1 MSFRILMAIAA
12 ALIGAAVV
20 AIGLTVVA
28 LRNDALSDAARD
40 AGNIASVLA
49 EEGTSSVQSIDIIA
63 SELRDELLRISRGD
77 ETTLQRLMHSNR
89 AHALLRE
96 RGARIRQADFI
107 ALVDVEGRLATT
119 SRIWPT
125 PPADLSDRDYFQHF
139 KSQSGAGN
147 ALFISGLAVNR
158 ISGTHTLFFSKRIEI
173 DGKFLGVVLAG
184 VQLTYF
190 QHLYSSVTAL
200 PNQSFMLLRRN
211 GTVLILHPDNFDR
224 AGAKM
229 PVTSP
234 WYDVMSNG
242 GGQYRSPG
250 FFDGRPRIVAARQ
263 LRDFPLVVNVAITQ
277 DSALERWRH
286 RALLIG
292 LATAIAVLCS
302 GLLLRALSTHV
313 RRLIAS
319 EASLAE
325 REARLAENSAALV
338 HTNALLDSAL
348 HHMSQGLAMF
358 DRNEVLML
366 CNERYLELY
375 RLSPQIVKPG
385 CTLRQILEHRTA
397 GGTFSADIDDYIETL
412 HRQVEQNEVNYTVTQ
427 FGDGRA
433 VAVYNRAA
441 AGGGWVA
448 THEDVTERMRAAA
461 RVAHMARH
469 DALTDLA
476 NRVLFRE
483 RMEDAL
489 ARLQAEGKPFSVF
502 VFDLDMF
509 KAVNDSLGHP
519 VGDTLL
525 KVVAQRL
532 NGVVRPC
539 DTVGRLGG
547 DEFAILQLCEG
558 DQHSAAVALAR
569 RVLSIVSAPYQI
581 DGHEIV
587 IGTSIGIAMAPA
599 DGSNVDELLKN
610 ADLAL
615 YRAKSE
621 GRKDYRFFEA
631 QMDSAMR
638 LRRSLE
644 VDLRHALAREEF
656 VIHYQPVIDV
666 ITGRPDG
673 AEALLRWQH
682 PLRGMVAPD
691 KFIPLAEE
699 TGMIV
704 PIGEWVLWHA
714 CTAATQWPDRIKLSV
729 NLSPVQFHDPNLA
742 GMVAETLKETGLP
755 AHRLELEVT
764 ESVLLETSSGAIE
777 TLHQLKQMG
786 VGIVLD
792 DFGTG
797 YSSLHY
803 LRMFPFSKIKIDQS
817 FVAEM
822 PNRTDCAAIV
832 CAITGLAH
840 NLDVETTAE
849 GVETEEQFL
858 LLRAAGCTHA
868 QGYLFSKPRPLAE
881 LDFTQLEARMP
892 TPRSRVG

>member
-1 MSFRILMAIAA
+1 MTIAV
-12 ALIGAAVV
+12 ALIGAAVI
-20 AIGLTVVA
+20 AIGLTVLA

-40 AGNIASVLA
+40 AGNIATVLA
-49 EEGTSSVQSIDIIA
+49 EEGASSVQSIDIIA
-63 SELRDELLRISRGD
+63 TELKDELLRVSRGD
-77 ETTLQRLMHSNR
+77 IATLQTLLHSSR
-89 AHALLRE
+89 AYTLLSE
-96 RGARIRQADFI
+96 RRTRVRQADFV
-107 ALVDVEGRLATT
+107 ALVDVNGKLATT
-119 SRIWPT
+119 SRMWPT

-139 KSQSGAGN
+139 KSLSGGTD
-147 ALFISGLAVNR
+147 ALFISGVAVNR
-158 ISGTHTLFFSKRIEI
+158 ISGTRTLFFGKRIAV
-173 DGKFLGVVLAG
+173 GNTFLGMVLVG
-184 VQLTYF
+184 MPLTYF
-190 QHLYSSVTAL
+190 QHLYSSISSL

-211 GTVLILHPDNFDR
+211 GTVLIRHPDNFDR
-224 AGAKM
+224 AGAKI
-229 PVTSP
+229 PPDSP
-234 WYDVMSNG
+234 WYDVISDG

-250 FFDGRPRIVAARQ
+250 YFDGRARLVATRQ
-263 LRDFPLVVNVAITQ
+263 LRDYPLAVNVATSE

-286 RALLIG
+286 RAMLIG
-292 LATAIAVLCS
+292 LGTAIAILCS
-302 GLLLRALSTHV
+302 AFLLRMLNTHV
-313 RRLIAS
+313 RRLIDS

-325 REARLAENSAALV
+325 RESRLAENSAALV

-375 RLSPQIVKPG
+375 GLSPEIVRPG
-385 CTLRQILEHRTA
+385 CTLRDILQHRA
-397 GGTFSADIDDYIETL
+397 ANATFAFDIDQYIETL
-412 HRQVEQNEVNYTVTQ
+412 HQQIERGEINYTVTHL
-427 FGDGRA
+427 GDGRS
-433 VAVYNRAA
+433 VAVHNRAA
-441 AGGGWVA
+441 ADGGWVA

-483 RMEDAL
+483 CMEDAL
-489 ARLQAEGKPFSVF
+489 ARLQSEGKPFSVF

-532 NGVVRPC
+532 LGVIRPC

-547 DEFAILQLCEG
+547 DEFAILQLCDG
-558 DQHSAAVALAR
+558 DQRSAAVALAR
-569 RVLSIVSAPYQI
+569 RVLAIVSAPYQI

-631 QMDSAMR
+631 QMDSALR

-644 VDLRHALAREEF
+644 IDLRHALAREEF
-656 VIHYQPVIDV
+656 EIHYQPVIDV
-666 ITGRPDG
+666 STGKPDG
-673 AEALLRWQH
+673 AEALLRWRH
-682 PLRGMVAPD
+682 SLRGLVTPD

-704 PIGEWVLWHA
+704 PIGEWVLRQA
-714 CTAATQWPDRIKLSV
+714 CAAATQWPSHIKLSV

-742 GMVAETLKETGLP
+742 SMVADVLRETRLP
-755 AHRLELEVT
+755 THRLELEVT
-764 ESVLLETSSGAIE
+764 ESVLLERSAGAIE
-777 TLHQLKQMG
+777 TLHRLKKMG

-803 LRMFPFSKIKIDQS
+803 LRMFPFDKIKIDQS

-822 PNRTDCAAIV
+822 PNRADCAAIV

-840 NLDVETTAE
+840 NLDIETTAE
-849 GVETEEQFL
+849 GVETEEQLL
-858 LLRAAGCTHA
+858 LLRTAGCTHA
-868 QGYLFSKPRPLAE
+868 QGYLFSRPRPFAE
-881 LDFTQLEARMP
+881 LDFARTALQMQA
-892 TPRSRVG
+892 T

>member
-1 MSFRILMAIAA
+1 MPGRLISFRSLITIAV

-20 AIGLTVVA
+20 AIGVTVVA

-40 AGNIASVLA
+40 AGNIATVLA
-49 EEGTSSVQSIDIIA
+49 EEGASSVQSVDIIA
-63 SELRDELLRISRGD
+63 TELKDELLRLSNGD
-77 ETTLQRLMHSNR
+77 TAALQDLLHSN
-89 AHALLRE
+89 HVYDMLRE
-96 RGARIRQADFI
+96 RRARVRQADFI
-107 ALVDVEGRLATT
+107 ALVDMHGKLATT
-119 SRIWPT
+119 SRMWPT
-125 PPADLSDRDYFQHF
+125 PPADLSDRDYFRHS
-139 KSQSGAGN
+139 KSLSGN
-147 ALFISGLAVNR
+147 SDSLFISGLTVNR
-158 ISGTHTLFFSKRIEI
+158 ISGMQTLFFSRRIAVG
-173 DGKFLGVVLAG
+173 DTFLGVVLVG
-184 VQLTYF
+184 LPLTYF
-190 QHLYSSVTAL
+190 QHLYSSIASL
-200 PNQSFMLLRRN
+200 PNQSFLLLRRN
-211 GTVLILHPDNFDR
+211 GTVLIRHPDNFDR
-224 AGAKM
+224 AGEKI
-229 PVTSP
+229 PPGSP
-234 WYDVMSNG
+234 WYDLISNG
-242 GGQYRSPG
+242 GGQFRSPG
-250 FFDGRPRIVAARQ
+250 YFDYRPRIVATRQ
-263 LRDFPLVVNVAITQ
+263 LRDYPLAVNVAV
-277 DSALERWRH
+277 SENNALERWRH

-292 LATAIAVLCS
+292 LGTAIAILCS
-302 GLLLRALSTHV
+302 ALLLRALSMHV
-313 RRLIAS
+313 RRLVDS

-325 REARLAENSAALV
+325 REAKLAENSEVLE

-375 RLSPQIVKPG
+375 GLSPDIVKPG
-385 CTLRQILEHRTA
+385 CTLRTILEHRTA
-397 GGTFSADIDDYIETL
+397 TNTFSAEIDQYIETL
-412 HRQVEQNEVNYTVTQ
+412 QRQTARGEINYTVTHL
-427 FGDGRA
+427 GDGRSI
-433 VAVYNRAA
+433 AVYNRAA
-441 AGGGWVA
+441 ADGGWVA

-489 ARLQAEGKPFSVF
+489 ARLQSEGKPFSVF

-532 NGVVRPC
+532 LGVVRPC

-547 DEFAILQLCEG
+547 DEFAIIQLCDS
-558 DQHSAAVALAR
+558 DQRSAAVALAQR
-569 RVLSIVSAPYQI
+569 LLTIISAPYQI

-587 IGTSIGIAMAPA
+587 IGTSIGIAMALA

-621 GRKDYRFFEA
+621 GRKDYRFFEV
-631 QMDSAMR
+631 QMDSALR

-644 VDLRHALAREEF
+644 IDLRHALAREEF
-656 VIHYQPVIDV
+656 EIHYQPVIDV
-666 ITGRPDG
+666 ATGRPDG
-673 AEALLRWQH
+673 AEALLRWRH
-682 PLRGMVAPD
+682 PLRGLVTPD

-704 PIGEWVLWHA
+704 PIGEWVLQHA
-714 CTAATQWPDRIKLSV
+714 CAAATQWPSDIKLSV
-729 NLSPVQFHDPNLA
+729 NLSPVQFHGPNLA
-742 GMVAETLKETGLP
+742 SMVADALRESGLP

-764 ESVLLETSSGAIE
+764 ESVLLEKSAGAID
-777 TLHQLKQMG
+777 TLHQLKKMG

-803 LRMFPFSKIKIDQS
+803 LRMFPFDKIKIDQS

-822 PNRTDCAAIV
+822 PNRADCAAIV

-840 NLDVETTAE
+840 NLDIETTAE

-858 LLRAAGCTHA
+858 LLRTAGCTHA
-868 QGYLFSKPRPLAE
+868 QGYLFSRPRPFAE
-881 LDFTQLEARMP
+881 LDFAQAMQRAQIA
-892 TPRSRVG
+892 